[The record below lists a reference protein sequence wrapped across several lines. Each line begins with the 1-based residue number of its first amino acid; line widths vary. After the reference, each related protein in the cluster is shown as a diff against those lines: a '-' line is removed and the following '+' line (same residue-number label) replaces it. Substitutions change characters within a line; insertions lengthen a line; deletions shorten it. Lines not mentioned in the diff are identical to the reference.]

1 MAPSES
7 DPAIADVY
15 RTLRR
20 LHRTLEF
27 VAFLLAVL
35 VLQNGGTLGIVVGGG
50 AALLLAYDALT
61 NLLEGER

>member
-1 MAPSES
+1 MAGP
-7 DPAIADVY
+7 DPALSDID
-15 RTLRR
+15 RTLERI
-20 LHRTLEF
+20 HRTLEF

-61 NLLEGER
+61 NVLESDR